1 MMLLLMLMLSVVLLA
16 HSDDDFCYD
25 EEHCDPYAWG
35 DNYPSCHPLL
45 ESHHSPINLDHQLMK
60 NDSLDS
66 LHLEGFNLTHKGQW
80 WLTNQGHSV
89 VLEVGNGMQVS
100 GGGLPGTYRT
110 IQLHFH
116 WGSVSSNG
124 SEHTLDSLRF
134 PMEMHIVNIKAT
146 HPNLTS
152 ALEDP
157 TGLAVLGIFV
167 DVTYLHNENFQSIS
181 SALPFVAYKG
191 QTKSI
196 RPFPLVNL
204 LPQNNLTQYY
214 RYHGSLTTP
223 PCSQVVLWTVY
234 EVPVSISWT
243 QFEQFVSG
251 IYSTA
256 EEAVDQVLL
265 HDNYRHIHPTYGRSV
280 YASKDAKLLSNAVS
294 SLAIF
299 NVLNVLLIFKYLAF
313 CL

>member
-1 MMLLLMLMLSVVLLA
+1 HFQVMMLLLMLMLSVVSLA
-16 HSDDDFCYD
+16 HNFCYD

-60 NDSLDS
+60 NQSLDS
-66 LHLEGFNLTHKGQW
+66 LHLEGFNLTLKGQW

-89 VLEVGNGMQVS
+89 VLELGNGMQVS

-124 SEHTLDSLRF
+124 SEHTLDHLRF
-134 PMEMHIVNIKAT
+134 PMEMHIVNIKST

-157 TGLAVLGIFV
+157 TGLAVKSKSFHFLV
-167 DVTYLHNENFQSIS
+167 
-181 SALPFVAYKG
+181 G

-196 RPFPLVNL
+196 RPFPLMNL

-234 EVPVSISWT
+234 EVPTYISWA
-243 QFEQFVSG
+243 QLFVKR
-251 IYSTA
+251 IYST
-256 EEAVDQVLL
+256 EELADKQVHLQN
-265 HDNYRHIHPTYGRSV
+265 NYRHIHPTYGRPV
-280 YASKDAKLLSNAVS
+280 YASKDAKMLTNGVS
-294 SLAIF
+294 PLAIF
-299 NVLNVLLIFKYLAF
+299 YLFNVLLFIGFLNI
-313 CL
+313 